1 MIKLKEEEEYQKFAS
16 EVNNHYNNRKC
27 YKCGSNTRKLKE
39 KNRIVCSFPPCN
51 CRFTCYKGTI
61 FENSPLPIITLIKV
75 IDMWIENVPCDL
87 IVSIAGIHRSSVF
100 EICNK
105 LRSLGGLDLYL
116 NKFDRIGG
124 NNAIVKIEESKFGRI
139 KYNRGHRVEGVWV
152 VGAVERINK
161 RIVLRHVEKRDGFT
175 LTTLCKKYIK
185 KKRLFIV
192 IAGNPIQ
199 IFPRNFLNIKL

>member
-1 MIKLKEEEEYQKFAS
+1 MFLVILLPKLQEFIDLWS
-16 EVNNHYNNRKC
+16 
-27 YKCGSNTRKLKE
+27 LKSA
-39 KNRIVCSFPPCN
+39 IS
-51 CRFTCYKGTI
+51 Y
-61 FENSPLPIITLIKV
+61 
-75 IDMWIENVPCDL
+75 D
-87 IVSIAGIHRSSVF
+87 
-100 EICNK
+100 K

-116 NKFDRIGG
+116 NKFGRIGG
-124 NNAIVKIEESKFGRI
+124 NNAIVKIEESKFGRR
-139 KYNRGHRVEGVWV
+139 KYNGGHRVEGVWV

>member
-39 KNRIVCSFPPCN
+39 KNRIVCSFPACK

-87 IVSIAGIHRSSVF
+87 IASIAGIYRFSIF
-100 EICNK
+100 EICDK

-116 NKFDRIGG
+116 NKFDKIGG
-124 NNAIVKIEESKFGRI
+124 NNAIVEIDESKFGKR

>member
-1 MIKLKEEEEYQKFAS
+1 MIKLKEGEEYQKFAS

-39 KNRIVCSFPPCN
+39 KNRIVCSFSVCK
-51 CRFTCYKGTI
+51 CRCTCYKRTI
-61 FENSPLPIITLIKV
+61 FENSPLPSITIIKV
-75 IDMWIENVPCDL
+75 IDMWIENVPSDL
-87 IVSIAGIHRSSVF
+87 IAKIAGIHRSSVF
-100 EICNK
+100 EICDK

-116 NKFDRIGG
+116 NKFGRIGG

-161 RIVLRHVEKRDGFT
+161 RIVLRYV
-175 LTTLCKKYIK
+175 
-185 KKRLFIV
+185 
-192 IAGNPIQ
+192 
-199 IFPRNFLNIKL
+199 